1 MKKALSACVLI
12 SVAGV
17 TLACSSVRHLFV
29 AEGYTKNPQQMIKRI
44 VIFSEPFAQNKD
56 LGKLVSAMTR
66 DVIKTNR
73 NYLVYGLLTTERD
86 VAEACKVR
94 DGVLKVRVNKADAA
108 GERVELEMTGE
119 LRRCSDHSLVWSA
132 SARSS
137 GKSRNRSLEN
147 LVRSYIEEH
156 GEQAV
161 VFAAP
166 AFNVIEDIVATMP
179 NPVLTEDELIEK
191 IDLES

>member
-1 MKKALSACVLI
+1 MKKAVTACTLMSTALVF
-12 SVAGV
+12 
-17 TLACSSVRHLFV
+17 LACTSVRHRFLV
-29 AEGYTKNPQQMIKRI
+29 EGYTKNPGQMIKRI
-44 VIFSEPFAQNKD
+44 VILSEGSPQDKD
-56 LGKLVSAMTR
+56 LGELLNAITR

-73 NYLVYGLLTTERD
+73 NYLVYGTLSAERD
-86 VAEACKVR
+86 VAEACKGREGLVR
-94 DGVLKVRVNKADAA
+94 MRVERADAA
-108 GERVELEMTGE
+108 GERVELDMTGE

-166 AFNVIEDIVATMP
+166 AFNVIEDIVETMP
-179 NPVLTEDELIEK
+179 NPALTEDEVIEK
-191 IDLES
+191 IELEN

>member
-1 MKKALSACVLI
+1 MKKAVTACTLMSTALVF
-12 SVAGV
+12 
-17 TLACSSVRHLFV
+17 LACTSVRHRFLV
-29 AEGYTKNPQQMIKRI
+29 EGYTKNPGQMIKRI

-56 LGKLVSAMTR
+56 LAKLVNAMTR

-86 VAEACKVR
+86 VAEACKTH

-119 LRRCSDHSLVWSA
+119 LRKCSDHSLVWSA

-166 AFNVIEDIVATMP
+166 AFNVIEDIVETMP
-179 NPVLTEDELIEK
+179 NPVLTEEELIEK
-191 IDLES
+191 VELEN

>member
-1 MKKALSACVLI
+1 MKKAVTACTLM
-12 SVAGV
+12 STALLL
-17 TLACSSVRHLFV
+17 LACTSVRHRFLV
-29 AEGYTKNPQQMIKRI
+29 EGYTKNPGLMIKRI
-44 VIFSEPFAQNKD
+44 VIISDVSPQNRE
-56 LGKLVSAMTR
+56 LSGLLNAMTR

-86 VAEACKVR
+86 VAEACKTR
-94 DGVLKVRVNKADAA
+94 DGVMRMRVDKAEVA

-137 GKSRNRSLEN
+137 GKSRNPSLEN

-166 AFNVIEDIVATMP
+166 AFNVIEDIVETMP
-179 NPVLTEDELIEK
+179 NPVLTEEELIEK
-191 IDLES
+191 VELEN